1 MVNVQLEWLSS
12 QDMLDSFLKSSGSWE
27 TLPTEIQPI
36 FKISLPSKD
45 QWITIL
51 TLTSSKLISMYMK
64 DGTID
69 LGKLEAT
76 RNTDTIDSLDLLQTS
91 VS

>member
-27 TLPTEIQPI
+27 TLPTEIQLI

-45 QWITIL
+45 QWITLL

-64 DGTID
+64 DGTTD

-76 RNTDTIDSLDLLQTS
+76 KNTDTIDSLDLLQTS